1 MTPDQLSG
9 PALAAVIIGAA
20 LVACH
25 GIREHGWLGTERGR
39 HDARWRARPA
49 LYRYGLTALAC
60 WGAGLAAIGFVLWP
74 LPVVLAAW
82 AGVPVLAVLV
92 FWSPR
97 PAEGGGEHGSEPER
111 GSQ

>member
-1 MTPDQLSG
+1 
-9 PALAAVIIGAA
+9 
-20 LVACH
+20 
-25 GIREHGWLGTERGR
+25 
-39 HDARWRARPA
+39 
-49 LYRYGLTALAC
+49 
-60 WGAGLAAIGFVLWP
+60 VLWP